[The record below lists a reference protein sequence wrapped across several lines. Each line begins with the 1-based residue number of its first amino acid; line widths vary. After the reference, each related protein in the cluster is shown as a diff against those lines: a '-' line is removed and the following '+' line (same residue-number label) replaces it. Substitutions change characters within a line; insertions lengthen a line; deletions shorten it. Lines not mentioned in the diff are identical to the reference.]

1 MSTVRPDKSDAT
13 FGSLVQLLGQ
23 HYGDRS
29 VYLREP
35 RDHVLLKDAMNRGL
49 VSSSGHLTSRG
60 YALWQR
66 HGDGAITV

>member
-1 MSTVRPDKSDAT
+1 MANVRQGNDDT
-13 FGSLVQLLGQ
+13 HTGSLVRLLGQ

-29 VYLREP
+29 VYLRDP

-49 VSSSGHLTSRG
+49 VSSSGRLTSLG

-66 HGDGAITV
+66 HEDDAITV